1 MARSV
6 LIVDDHPGF
15 RAQARALLAAAGYAV
30 VGEAADGESGVRV
43 ARDLS
48 PDVVL
53 LDVQLPDITGF
64 EVVRLVHG
72 EPDPPAIVLISSRDA
87 CDYGSRIGRSGAC
100 GFIPKAELS
109 ARTLAAVLGHLRVE
123 VTDDTRADLSEIPP
137 IAVNPR
143 RARRHRS
150 PASHSRPESGRRGRS
165 RSGGR
170 LCS

>member
-1 MARSV
+1 MPCSV

-15 RAQARALLAAAGYAV
+15 RARARVFLVAAGYEV

-64 EVVRLVHG
+64 EVVRRVQS

-87 CDYGSRIGRSGAC
+87 SDYGSRIGRSGAV
-100 GFIPKAELS
+100 GFISKAELS
-109 ARTLAAVLGHLRVE
+109 ARTLEAVLGGSQR
-123 VTDDTRADLSEIPP
+123 
-137 IAVNPR
+137 
-143 RARRHRS
+143 
-150 PASHSRPESGRRGRS
+150 
-165 RSGGR
+165 
-170 LCS
+170 